1 MAWDESKH
9 PRAPDGK
16 FGQGG
21 GSRPG
26 HGHGGSGHEQ
36 AKKAW
41 AAAAVAASKPKTL
54 AAKAK
59 GSGKVAAA
67 KESAAKAK
75 AKIAAAKAK
84 AKDAAARIIAS
95 AKVKAG
101 QIKWKVASDVA
112 KKTAALKAGKVV
124 DPKAARAAIAAAKKA
139 AAAKVKAVMD
149 SAKARAAAK
158 SAAIL
163 AKAGAAAVKIS
174 ASTSAAK
181 TAQTPTASGKPM
193 SDHDLESARQ
203 RVQATATSHELSA
216 AMIYSGHSYE
226 QINGSLRTGQFQDMG
241 LDEARLNQTIGHLD
255 TLMDKSRNTESTLT
269 YRGSAPHPSFANLK
283 PGQVFVDKAFVST
296 TTDKNVIFGSSG
308 DSSFTGGIV
317 FHITSPPGTKIAGI
331 PSNYPK
337 EKEMLLGRGTAF
349 RLDREEHGTDPN
361 GDPLRILHVTV
372 VGQH

>member
-21 GSRPG
+21 GSA
-26 HGHGGSGHEQ
+26 HEQ

-41 AAAAVAASKPKTL
+41 AASAAASTKPKTL

-67 KESAAKAK
+67 K
-75 AKIAAAKAK
+75 IAAAKAK
-84 AKDAAARIIAS
+84 AKDAAAKIIAS

-112 KKTAALKAGKVV
+112 KKTAALKAGKVA

-139 AAAKVKAVMD
+139 AAAKAKAVMD

-163 AKAGAAAVKIS
+163 AKAGAAAAKPS
-174 ASTSAAK
+174 ASTPAAK

-226 QINGSLRTGQFQDMG
+226 QINTSLRTGTFQDMG
-241 LDEARLNQTIGHLD
+241 LDEKRLTQTIDHLD
-255 TLMDKSRNTESTLT
+255 SLMDKNKISESTLT
-269 YRGSAPHPSFANLK
+269 YRGSQPHPSFSNLK

-296 TTDKNVIFGSSG
+296 TTDRNMIFG
-308 DSSFTGGIV
+308 DESSFNGGV
-317 FHITSPPGTKIAGI
+317 LFHITSPPGTKIAGI

-349 RLDREEHGTDPN
+349 RLDREERGTDPS
-361 GDPLRILHVTV
+361 GKPLRILHVTV